1 MTLRLILI
9 SLARF
14 LTNLPSCLHALLGS
28 FRSNCTC
35 FSLNSIGAA
44 TMPNSDSRPA
54 LTRRCFT
61 QLSGSAVGSFAL
73 SGPARAAEAPDV
85 TLEIA

>member
-1 MTLRLILI
+1 
-9 SLARF
+9 
-14 LTNLPSCLHALLGS
+14 
-28 FRSNCTC
+28 
-35 FSLNSIGAA
+35 
-44 TMPNSDSRPA
+44 MPNSDSRPA